1 MPDLGQ
7 RTEKPTKRKLDKSR
21 REGQFPT
28 SREMLAALQF
38 LTFVI
43 LLISGGAGFLDRI
56 RELVRYFLGLAFRI
70 ELTPRT
76 VFRLYRDSLVHVFG
90 PLLWM
95 AGCLTAVA
103 LAAQLGSTRL
113 GLSLKN
119 LMPDVKRLNPLQKIK
134 NVARQ
139 NLASFVQALIFL
151 PLLALAVYK
160 IESAN
165 MAALTGLAR
174 ASLEPAL
181 GVVSNV
187 FRDFLWKA
195 AALFCAI
202 GLLDFVRVHRR
213 HYQSLRMTK
222 LEVRDELKDTDGN
235 PQIKMRVRRLQRDLA
250 RRNML
255 KEIPR
260 ATAVIVNPTH
270 FAVAIRYEMEGTAA
284 PLVLAKGKNYLALR
298 IRQIAIEHEVPIV
311 ENAPLARALYKSADV
326 GQEIPAQLYQIA
338 IEHEVPIVENAPL
351 AQALYQSAD
360 VGQEIPAQL
369 YQTAAEV
376 LAYIYKLM
384 HPRKK

>member
-1 MPDLGQ
+1 MPDQGQ
-7 RTEKPTKRKLDKSR
+7 KTEKPTKRKVDKSR
-21 REGQFPT
+21 KEGQFPA

-43 LLISGGAGFLDRI
+43 FLVAGCAGFLDRL
-56 RELVRYFLGLAFRI
+56 RQLTHYFLAAAFRL
-70 ELTPRT
+70 ELTPHL
-76 VFRLYRDSLVHVFG
+76 VLRLYRDSLAHVFQ
-90 PLLWM
+90 PLLWI
-95 AGCLTAVA
+95 GGSLTAVS

-113 GLSLKN
+113 GVSLKN
-119 LMPDVKRLNPLQKIK
+119 LAPDPKRLNPLQKIK
-134 NVARQ
+134 NIPRQ
-139 NLASFVQALIFL
+139 NIAACLQALIFL

-165 MAALTGLAR
+165 MAAFASLAR
-174 ASLEPAL
+174 ESLQPAL
-181 GVVSNV
+181 RIVSDA

-202 GLLDFVRVHRR
+202 GLLDFVRVYRR

-222 LEVRDELKDTDGN
+222 LEVRDELKETDVN

-250 RRNML
+250 RRNMM
-255 KEIPR
+255 KEIPN

-270 FAVAIRYEMEGTAA
+270 FAVAIRYEMEGMAA

-298 IRQIAIEHEVPIV
+298 IRQIAVAH
-311 ENAPLARALYKSADV
+311 
-326 GQEIPAQLYQIA
+326 Q
-338 IEHEVPIVENAPL
+338 VPIVENAPL
-351 AQALYQSAD
+351 AQALYKSAE

-369 YQTAAEV
+369 YQAVAEV